1 MDDFDDYRKKKI
13 NIIWKY
19 FNPKDIQINYK
30 YFYNIF
36 LMLGYIDKIDIYKEE
51 IDDEYIFN
59 VMQGNILPKEDD
71 DYFSNNENL
80 NFDSQEI
87 SKQLEIAYGK
97 DFLNLKKENQ
107 NKFNDN
113 NNNDENNNMN
123 NINEENNAINNSGE
137 NNDNDEIILHL
148 PSSKEDDENDN
159 NNNDLNENID
169 DN

>member
-1 MDDFDDYRKKKI
+1 
-13 NIIWKY
+13 
-19 FNPKDIQINYK
+19 
-30 YFYNIF
+30 
-36 LMLGYIDKIDIYKEE
+36 
-51 IDDEYIFN
+51 
-59 VMQGNILPKEDD
+59 MQGNILPKEDD

-159 NNNDLNENID
+159 NDLKENID